1 MERSTFMSHFNRF
14 CAKAQKAL
22 RRAGDKAEEMLDGA
36 SKAVK
41 IKALEIR
48 MDEQYENLGRLVY
61 RDLHTEEDLEEEK
74 LRVIAAIDALFDR
87 ITELKNAPAAEAE
100 AKGEQPAEEGAEEAV
115 AEEKAEEAAE
125 TVAEPAAEPAAEEEK
140 AAE

>member
-1 MERSTFMSHFNRF
+1 MSHFNRF

-74 LRVIAAIDALFDR
+74 LQVIAALDALFD
-87 ITELKNAPAAEAE
+87 ELSVLKAEE
-100 AKGEQPAEEGAEEAV
+100 SAKEGAEEAKEN
-115 AEEKAEEAAE
+115 AEEPTAAKAE
-125 TVAEPAAEPAAEEEK
+125 EPAAETKTE
-140 AAE
+140 

>member
-74 LRVIAAIDALFDR
+74 LQVIAALDALFD
-87 ITELKNAPAAEAE
+87 ELSVLKAEESAKEEAE
-100 AKGEQPAEEGAEEAV
+100 EAKEGAEAAKEN
-115 AEEKAEEAAE
+115 AEEPAAAKAE
-125 TVAEPAAEPAAEEEK
+125 EPAAETKTE
-140 AAE
+140 

>member
-1 MERSTFMSHFNRF
+1 MSNFNRF
-14 CAKAQKAL
+14 CTKAQRAL
-22 RRAGDKAEEMLDGA
+22 RRAGNKAEEMLDGA

-74 LRVIAAIDALFDR
+74 LKVIAALDALFD
-87 ITELKNAPAAEAE
+87 ELSVLKAEDAAEASDVE
-100 AKGEQPAEEGAEEAV
+100 DAK
-115 AEEKAEEAAE
+115 
-125 TVAEPAAEPAAEEEK
+125 
-140 AAE
+140 

>member
-74 LRVIAAIDALFDR
+74 LQVIAALDALFD
-87 ITELKNAPAAEAE
+87 ELSVLK
-100 AKGEQPAEEGAEEAV
+100 AEESAKEEAEEAKEN
-115 AEEKAEEAAE
+115 AEEPAAAKAE
-125 TVAEPAAEPAAEEEK
+125 EPAAETKTE
-140 AAE
+140 

>member
-22 RRAGDKAEEMLDGA
+22 RRAGAKAEEMLDGA

-61 RDLHTEEDLEEEK
+61 RDLPTEEDLEEEK
-74 LRVIAAIDALFDR
+74 LQVIAALDALFD
-87 ITELKNAPAAEAE
+87 ELSVLKAEESAKEEAE
-100 AKGEQPAEEGAEEAV
+100 EAKEGAEAAKEN
-115 AEEKAEEAAE
+115 AEEPTAAKAE
-125 TVAEPAAEPAAEEEK
+125 EPAAETKTE
-140 AAE
+140 